1 MMQTPVRSIAFAL
14 LFLTPAWV
22 GVTPNLQAAEVE
34 IENNPYFITLLQIG
48 LQKEQVPRFK
58 ELLGDY
64 ANDRQMAIEVELRRR
79 EPNIEYRIRRAI
91 AGITEDFLAL
101 MDALLDDD
109 QFERYPPFQEEL
121 VKMLLGRESL
131 AQDNDEE
138 GIFPN
143 QS

>member
-1 MMQTPVRSIAFAL
+1 MMWTPLTSVSTAL
-14 LFLTPAWV
+14 LILMHVWFCFATNA
-22 GVTPNLQAAEVE
+22 QAEEVE

-64 ANDRQMAIEVELRRR
+64 ANDRQMTIEVELRRR

-91 AGITEDFLAL
+91 AGITGDFLAQ
-101 MDALLDDD
+101 MDQLLDDE
-109 QFERYPPFQEEL
+109 QFGRYPAFQEEL
-121 VKMLLGRESL
+121 EKMLLGRESL